1 MDGAHVSL
9 SDSSDVVRTSL
20 VEGSS
25 EGVVRLRIDYSRP
38 QEIFGFEPRASLS
51 RVLVWLKLSEAGV
64 LQGSF

>member
-25 EGVVRLRIDYSRP
+25 EGVVRFRIDYSRP
-38 QEIFGFEPRASLS
+38 QKIFGFEPRASLS
-51 RVLVWLKLSEAGV
+51 RALVWLKLSEAGV
-64 LQGSF
+64 LKESF